1 MFMLTGLFRAA
12 DNIVDSTQVNKKED
26 IMVGWGGSIFI
37 LNVKELSLCHKLK
50 FSNSYIYGTDDL
62 NRCYF

>member
-12 DNIVDSTQVNKKED
+12 DNIVDSTQVNKEED

-50 FSNSYIYGTDDL
+50 FSNCYIHGT
-62 NRCYF
+62 